1 MFNLLLLALV
11 ACGDKEATTET
22 TAQNETVEQTETTTT
37 EDGTP
42 VVKELPEA
50 SYPATEEV
58 SLVAPDGDTT
68 TTGDTLKQIQTD
80 LDETIETIDEIKEIL
95 NEENQT
101 ETKSTD
107 TTETQTQN
115 K

>member
-22 TAQNETVEQTETTTT
+22 TAQNETTEQTETNTSTD
-37 EDGTP
+37 DGAP
-42 VVKELPEA
+42 VVQELPEG

-58 SLVAPDGDTT
+58 SLIAPDGDTT
-68 TTGDTLKQIQTD
+68 TTGETLDKIQKD
-80 LDETIETIDEIKEIL
+80 LDQTIETIDEIKEIL
-95 NEENQT
+95 ND
-101 ETKSTD
+101 ETKTSTE
-107 TTETQTQN
+107 TTETQTEN

>member
-22 TAQNETVEQTETTTT
+22 TAQNENTEQTETNTN
-37 EDGTP
+37 DNGTP
-42 VVKELPEA
+42 IVQELPEG

-58 SLVAPDGDTT
+58 SLIAPDGDTT
-68 TTGDTLKQIQTD
+68 TTGETLDKIQKD
-80 LDETIETIDEIKEIL
+80 LDQTIETIDEIKEIL
-95 NEENQT
+95 NDETQT
-101 ETKSTD
+101 STE
-107 TTETQTQN
+107 TTETQTEN